1 MRVRMSLQRI
11 CADQPCRRMK
21 RQGQRQPMPFTL
33 RLTPTLATVIGT
45 FVFLTTASV
54 LYVESTASRRIVA
67 GLGSRLVDL
76 GMDAYEQKFESKINV
91 LRNQAGFI
99 AAAFARGASPIALD
113 EDVARLAFG
122 GLAAAPEGTR
132 ITVAR
137 AAQGDALEV
146 GQMPGGGMMLRRIPH
161 TEDAA
166 LTTRLTEAEAADVP
180 FWLPPDYDAQRQET
194 LLSYVVPVRREG
206 TYLGYTAV
214 SIPSSGLSRI
224 AQTLSDET
232 LKVFLLYGEAD
243 ILAHPDLDP
252 LDATLSEENDLVDIE
267 DAPDPLLA
275 RLASLK
281 PVDPLRF
288 DLNEAHAMFEGET
301 EEHGRYYVVL
311 ERTATKFG
319 ELPVITGAI
328 MPASVLEQPLEELYV
343 SILIALAILAAALA
357 GSAVMAYRIAQPI
370 RRAAAGAR
378 AIARLDIAGLKP
390 LPSSRIE
397 ELKDLASGFNAMTTA
412 LTAFVRYVPRSL
424 VLKLLREGSGSAA
437 PQERQ
442 VAVLF
447 TDVVGFTS
455 ICEGMDARET
465 ADFVNHHLTL
475 IGSVVERHGGTI
487 DKYIGDSVMAF
498 WGAPDHMDNPAA
510 AAAAAALDIERALK
524 ADNAVR
530 REQGLAPVRIRAGLH
545 VGPLIVGD
553 IGAPGR
559 VNYTVIGDT
568 VNIAARLERL
578 GHTAEPGA
586 EAIILASAEVAGA
599 LAAQQG
605 SARPVVTPL
614 GEQTVKG
621 KTQPVT
627 VVRLSLPGE
636 ET

>member
-11 CADQPCRRMK
+11 RADQPRQRMK
-21 RQGQRQPMPFTL
+21 RQGLRLPMPFTL

-54 LYVESTASRRIVA
+54 LYVESTTSRRIVA
-67 GLGSRLVDL
+67 GLGSKLVDL
-76 GMDAYEQKFESKINV
+76 GMDAYEQRFTSKINV
-91 LRNQAGFI
+91 LRNQASFI
-99 AAAFARGASPIALD
+99 AAAFARGASPIAMD

-122 GLAAAPEGTR
+122 GLAAAPDGTR

-137 AAQGDALEV
+137 AAQSDALEIS
-146 GQMPGGGMMLRRIPH
+146 QMAGGDMLLRRIP
-161 TEDAA
+161 AA
-166 LTTRLTEAEAADVP
+166 AAPELEARLKQAEAAAGP
-180 FWLPPDYDAQRQET
+180 FWLPPDYDAQRRET
-194 LLSYVVPVRREG
+194 LLSYVAPVWQEG
-206 TYLGYTAV
+206 AYLGYTAV
-214 SIPSSGLSRI
+214 SIPSSGLSQI
-224 AQTLSDET
+224 ARELSGDQLE
-232 LKVFLLYGEAD
+232 VFLLYGEKEL
-243 ILAHPDLDP
+243 LAHPDLSP
-252 LDATLSEENDLVDIE
+252 LDATLSEKNDLVDLSK
-267 DAPDPLLA
+267 APDPLLA
-275 RLASLK
+275 RLASLT
-281 PVDPLRF
+281 PVNPLRF
-288 DLNEAHAMFEGET
+288 DLGEAYAMLEGET

-311 ERTATKFG
+311 ERTSTKFG
-319 ELPVITGAI
+319 ALPVITGAI
-328 MPASVLEQPLEELYV
+328 MPASVLEQPLEELYL
-343 SILIALAILAAALA
+343 SILIALSILMAALA

-378 AIARLDIAGLKP
+378 AIARLEISGLKP

-424 VLKLLREGSGSAA
+424 VFKLLREGSGSAA

-455 ICEGMDARET
+455 ICEGMDARAT

-475 IGSVVERHGGTI
+475 IGSVVEQHGGTI

-498 WGAPDHMDNPAA
+498 WGAPDHMENPAA

-524 ADNAVR
+524 ADNARR
-530 REQGLAPVRIRAGLH
+530 REQGLAPVHIRAGLH

-568 VNIAARLERL
+568 VNIAARLESL
-578 GHTAEPGA
+578 GHSAEPGA
-586 EAIILASAEVAGA
+586 EAVILASADVASALTAQTGA
-599 LAAQQG
+599 
-605 SARPVVTPL
+605 SRPVITPL

-621 KTQPVT
+621 KAQPVT
-627 VVRLSLPGE
+627 VVKLSLPE
-636 ET
+636 DES

>member
-1 MRVRMSLQRI
+1 
-11 CADQPCRRMK
+11 
-21 RQGQRQPMPFTL
+21 MPFTL

-54 LYVESTASRRIVA
+54 LYVEGTASRRIVA

-76 GMDAYEQKFESKINV
+76 GMDAYEQRFSSKINI

-99 AAAFARGASPIALD
+99 AAAFARGASPITLD

-137 AAQGDALEV
+137 AAQGDALEIS
-146 GQMPGGGMMLRRIPH
+146 QMTGGGMMLRRFPQDAS
-161 TEDAA
+161 TELAA
-166 LTTRLTEAEAADVP
+166 RLTQAEAAAGP
-180 FWLPPDYDAQRQET
+180 FWLPPDYDVLRRET
-194 LLSYVVPVRREG
+194 LLSYVAPVRREG
-206 TYLGYTAV
+206 VYLGYAAV
-214 SIPSSGLSRI
+214 SIPSSGLSQI
-224 AQTLSDET
+224 ARDLSDSQLE
-232 LKVFLLYGEAD
+232 VFLLYGEKEL
-243 ILAHPDLDP
+243 LAHPDLNP
-252 LDATLSEENDLVDIE
+252 KDATLSEKNDLVDIGK
-267 DAPDPLLA
+267 APDPLLA
-275 RLASLK
+275 RLASLT
-281 PVDPLRF
+281 PVDPRRF
-288 DLNEAHAMFEGET
+288 DLGEAHAMFEGET

-311 ERTATKFG
+311 ERTAAKFG

-328 MPASVLEQPLEELYV
+328 MPASVLEQPLEELYI
-343 SILIALAILAAALA
+343 SILIALSILVAALA
-357 GSAVMAYRIAQPI
+357 GSAAMAYRIAQPI

-412 LTAFVRYVPRSL
+412 LAAFVRYVPRSL

-455 ICEGMDARET
+455 ICEGMDARAT

-498 WGAPDHMDNPAA
+498 WGAPDHMDNPASS
-510 AAAAAALDIERALK
+510 AAAAALDIERALK
-524 ADNAVR
+524 ADNALR
-530 REQGLAPVRIRAGLH
+530 REKGLEPVRIRAGLH

-568 VNIAARLERL
+568 VNIAARLESL
-578 GHTAEPGA
+578 GHAVDPGA
-586 EAIILASAEVAGA
+586 EAVILASADVASA
-599 LAAQQG
+599 LAAQTG
-605 SARPVVTPL
+605 ASRPVITPL

-621 KTQPVT
+621 KSQPVT
-627 VVRLSLPGE
+627 VVRLSLPDDQG
-636 ET
+636 

>member
-1 MRVRMSLQRI
+1 
-11 CADQPCRRMK
+11 
-21 RQGQRQPMPFTL
+21 MPFTL

-54 LYVESTASRRIVA
+54 LYVEGTASRRIVA

-76 GMDAYEQKFESKINV
+76 GMDAYEQKFESKINI

-122 GLAAAPEGTR
+122 GLAAAPDGTR

-137 AAQGDALEV
+137 AAQGDALEI
-146 GQMPGGGMMLRRIPH
+146 GQMAGGGMMLRRIPH
-161 TEDAA
+161 TSAPE
-166 LTTRLTEAEAADVP
+166 LEIRLTQAEAAEAP
-180 FWLPPDYDAQRQET
+180 FWLAPGYDPLRRET
-194 LLSYVVPVRREG
+194 LLSYVVPVRRDG
-206 TYLGYTAV
+206 AFLGYTAV

-224 AQTLSDET
+224 ARSLSDDQ
-232 LKVFLLYGEAD
+232 LKVFLLHGEREL
-243 ILAHPDLDP
+243 LAHPDLDP

-275 RLASLK
+275 RLASLT
-281 PVDPLRF
+281 PVDPRRF
-288 DLNEAHAMFEGET
+288 DLGEAHAMFEGET

-311 ERTATKFG
+311 ERTAAKFG

-328 MPASVLEQPLEELYV
+328 MPASVLEQPLEELYI
-343 SILIALAILAAALA
+343 SILIALSILAAALA
-357 GSAVMAYRIAQPI
+357 GSAAMAYRIAQPI

-378 AIARLDIAGLKP
+378 AVARLDIAGLKP

-412 LTAFVRYVPRSL
+412 LTAFARYVPRSL

-455 ICEGMDARET
+455 ICEGMDARAT

-524 ADNAVR
+524 ADNALR
-530 REQGLAPVRIRAGLH
+530 RQKGLEPVRIRAGLH

-568 VNIAARLERL
+568 VNIAARLESL

-586 EAIILASAEVAGA
+586 EAVILASADVASA
-599 LAAQQG
+599 LAAQQ
-605 SARPVVTPL
+605 SASRPVITPL

-621 KTQPVT
+621 KSQPVT

>member
-206 TYLGYTAV
+206 AYLGYTAV

-390 LPSSRIE
+390 LPSSRI
-397 ELKDLASGFNAMTTA
+397 
-412 LTAFVRYVPRSL
+412 
-424 VLKLLREGSGSAA
+424 
-437 PQERQ
+437 
-442 VAVLF
+442 
-447 TDVVGFTS
+447 
-455 ICEGMDARET
+455 
-465 ADFVNHHLTL
+465 
-475 IGSVVERHGGTI
+475 
-487 DKYIGDSVMAF
+487 
-498 WGAPDHMDNPAA
+498 
-510 AAAAAALDIERALK
+510 
-524 ADNAVR
+524 
-530 REQGLAPVRIRAGLH
+530 
-545 VGPLIVGD
+545 
-553 IGAPGR
+553 
-559 VNYTVIGDT
+559 
-568 VNIAARLERL
+568 
-578 GHTAEPGA
+578 
-586 EAIILASAEVAGA
+586 
-599 LAAQQG
+599 
-605 SARPVVTPL
+605 
-614 GEQTVKG
+614 
-621 KTQPVT
+621 
-627 VVRLSLPGE
+627 
-636 ET
+636 